1 MTLAATDFKLIYFGS
16 VLGYLAAGII
26 IVLRKNKPK
35 DLGLLYKGP
44 AGRLAMDFK

>member
-1 MTLAATDFKLIYFGS
+1 MLPDKETKEPVEGLLYFLLEG
-16 VLGYLAAGII
+16 
-26 IVLRKNKPK
+26 KNKAK

>member
-1 MTLAATDFKLIYFGS
+1 MIEG
-16 VLGYLAAGII
+16 
-26 IVLRKNKPK
+26 RNKTK